1 MVAASER
8 LYVISVVAA
17 YWVVSISM
25 VYLNKML
32 LSNEERSIAA
42 PLFVTWYQCLLTCFI
57 CYILGEL
64 GEQRRTSGQQSFLN
78 QFPRVKYNV
87 TVGMSVLPL
96 SLIFVGMITF
106 NNLCLQYVAVSF
118 CECITSSHC
127 DNSTVHAASLT
138 PLTVDNGQR
147 GTYTHSRIVHVIFA
161 CVTTTPQPDLLI
173 TDNVARSLSIVF
185 NVIFTFT
192 ILGESTSMLTC
203 STLLVVILG
212 FYMGI
217 EGELDFSLVGTIAGV
232 LSSVF
237 VSLNSI
243 FTAKVLPKVNGD
255 KSHLLYYNNFNATLL
270 FIPLIFLFET
280 QVKRICVSRLL
291 KLGIS

>member
-1 MVAASER
+1 
-8 LYVISVVAA
+8 
-17 YWVVSISM
+17 
-25 VYLNKML
+25 
-32 LSNEERSIAA
+32 
-42 PLFVTWYQCLLTCFI
+42 
-57 CYILGEL
+57 
-64 GEQRRTSGQQSFLN
+64 
-78 QFPRVKYNV
+78 
-87 TVGMSVLPL
+87 
-96 SLIFVGMITF
+96 
-106 NNLCLQYVAVSF
+106 
-118 CECITSSHC
+118 
-127 DNSTVHAASLT
+127 
-138 PLTVDNGQR
+138 
-147 GTYTHSRIVHVIFA
+147 VHVIFA
-161 CVTTTPQPDLLI
+161 CVTTTPQPVLLI

-280 QVKRICVSRLL
+280 QVKRICISRLL